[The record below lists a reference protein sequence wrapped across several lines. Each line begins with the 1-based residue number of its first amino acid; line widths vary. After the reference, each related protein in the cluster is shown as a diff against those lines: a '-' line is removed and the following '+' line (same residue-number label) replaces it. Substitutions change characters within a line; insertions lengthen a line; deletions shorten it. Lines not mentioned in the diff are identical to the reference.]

1 MMARFQEQHGQYFL
15 GFSYFANLPATC
27 LWNNS
32 KIWVRNK
39 VIIGRIVR
47 SEHLIISLSPRSK
60 ISFCYLYENIYFLIH
75 NLLNL
80 LRVAIIIIIMMMMM
94 MMMIIIIIIIIII
107 ITTTTTITLLLFIF
121 LLWPVNFMKIEWMQN
136 GSKTH

>member
-1 MMARFQEQHGQYFL
+1 MARFQEQHGQYFL

-80 LRVAIIIIIMMMMM
+80 LRVAKKKKKKKKKKNQTKIKFYFWSIRNGALGKNGLIISI
-94 MMMIIIIIIIIII
+94 
-107 ITTTTTITLLLFIF
+107 
-121 LLWPVNFMKIEWMQN
+121 
-136 GSKTH
+136 SK